1 MREIVHIQ
9 AGQCGNQIGAKVGCK
24 CYHFIEDW
32 GYLYAL
38 FSRDF
43 FYIDRFRH
51 SNYFIHYFWH
61 LLDRNRLTL
70 YLKFDRLLVYILCKV
85 RFSRTGL
92 WECPPPPHLSAACHF
107 LTKQMRHYW
116 KLAWRTCFNRLSH
129 DVLRLNELQK
139 FIWLCLSH
147 LSSGRW

>member
-92 WECPPPPHLSAACHF
+92 WECPPPTHTHTSLLRVIFSPSRCAITENKPDAHA
-107 LTKQMRHYW
+107 LTGFHTM
-116 KLAWRTCFNRLSH
+116 C
-129 DVLRLNELQK
+129 
-139 FIWLCLSH
+139 C
-147 LSSGRW
+147 G